1 MRELGLLHKDS
12 DGLSAPVQ
20 YGSGPNSSITWD
32 ADRILGCHCN
42 EGYEGFTCN
51 LRSCATGTDPL
62 LDGDDSLYTCYNH
75 GICNHDTGAC
85 KCFSG
90 WGSSDGNG
98 NLGSLKDVDTA

>member
-62 LDGDDSLYTCYNH
+62 LDGDDSLYTCSNH